1 LETALDHAMQ
11 KQDWFVARDAHL
23 GLSETNY
30 TLGNIRKAYEHHVS
44 YAAFSDST
52 YRMEA
57 EKL

>member
-1 LETALDHAMQ
+1 MQ

-44 YAAFSDST
+44 HAAFSDST

-57 EKL
+57 EKLYLK